1 MQELFVK
8 ICGLTR
14 IEDALHAIE
23 CRADAL
29 GFILD
34 PKSEHYIS
42 PEKCVAL
49 IDKLP
54 QHISKVGVFHAMK
67 LDEVLQVLKEV
78 NLSAVQLNSRG
89 ADDLVDFK
97 TSVIKVFHADR
108 YFDVDVMRNY
118 IVDAFLVDTYEV
130 SENAHT
136 KPIHNWDKAIRAK
149 QYGKIILSGGLTPE
163 NIEGAVRFVRPY
175 GVNVCCGVETAPGI
189 KDKKKVREFIAKA
202 KGVYLEED
210 LSDLD
215 HLF

>member
-29 GFILD
+29 GFIFD

-42 PEKCVAL
+42 PEKCAGL

-54 QHISKVGVFHAMK
+54 HHISKVGVFHTMN
-67 LDEVLQVLKEV
+67 LDDVLRVLKEV
-78 NLSAVQLNSRG
+78 NLSAVQLNSGG

-97 TSVIKVFHADR
+97 ASVIKVFHANR

-118 IVDAFLVDTYEV
+118 LVDAFLVDTYEA
-130 SENAHT
+130 SEDAHK
-136 KPIHNWDKAIRAK
+136 KPIHHWDKAIRAK
-149 QYGKIILSGGLTPE
+149 QYGKIILSGGLTAE
-163 NIEGAVRFVRPY
+163 NIESAVRFVRPY
-175 GVNVCCGVETAPGI
+175 GVNVCGGVETAPGI
-189 KDKKKVREFIAKA
+189 KDKIKVREFIAKA
-202 KGVYLEED
+202 KGVYPDED